1 LPSQGRGKVEFS
13 NQPIS
18 WKIILE
24 PMAGNVIVFEVD
36 ASMRVVII
44 KAQKHVPYG
53 ELVGTTEC
61 IML

>member
-1 LPSQGRGKVEFS
+1 
-13 NQPIS
+13 
-18 WKIILE
+18 
-24 PMAGNVIVFEVD
+24 MAGNVIVFEVD